1 MSERGGQVA
10 EPLLIKQGTTRSITI
25 TNLRDAHGQPLDPT
39 GWGIHGV
46 ARPGIWAASVAVW
59 RNNPDLNAGEL
70 LAEIVDDET
79 GGKQIDL
86 DIDPA
91 VSDSWHWSVAVLDV
105 EIQEPLTNRQE
116 TFSVELQLVP
126 TTVRTP

>member
-1 MSERGGQVA
+1 V
-10 EPLLIKQGTTRSITI
+10 EPLAIKQGTTRTVTI
-25 TNLRDAHGQPLDPT
+25 TNLRDADGQSLDPT

-46 ARPGIWAASVAVW
+46 ARPGIWATPVAVW
-59 RNNPDLNAGEL
+59 RNNPNRNAGEL
-70 LAEIVDDET
+70 LAEIVDNEM

-91 VSDSWHWSVAVLDV
+91 VSDTWHWSVAILDV
-105 EIQEPLTNRQE
+105 EIREPLANRQE
-116 TFSVELQLVP
+116 TFTVELQLIP